1 MASTKSSGMDHRPA
15 GEYRRVVEPGDF
27 PIAAI
32 HMAHSHLRSMCAAL
46 VGAGA
51 EVRVVYDPDPAKL
64 ALLREDFP
72 DARVAASEEEVLDD
86 PDVKLVAAAAVPC
99 DRGPTGERVMRAGK
113 DYFTDK
119 CPFTTLAQLE
129 SARATAAET
138 GRKFMVYYGER
149 LHNEAII
156 RAGQL
161 IHDGAIGRVIQ
172 IAAFGPHRLEAHNRP
187 DWFFRRERYGG
198 IICDLGSHQAE
209 KFLDFAGSTGARVL
223 SSSVANYG
231 NPDYPE
237 LEDFGQATLAVDGA
251 TCYFRVDWF
260 TPDGLRS
267 WGDARTF
274 VLGTEGYL
282 EVRSYV
288 DVARGDGPVLNLVD
302 GRGERSVEVGTSGF
316 PFFGDLILD
325 CLERTE
331 NAMTQ
336 ERAFLA
342 AELSLRAQAEAVVL
356 TPR

>member
-316 PFFGDLILD
+316 PFFGGLILD

>member
-282 EVRSYV
+282 EVRAHV

-342 AELSLRAQAEAVVL
+342 AELSLRAQAEAEVL

>member
-32 HMAHSHLRSMCAAL
+32 HMAHNHLRSMCAAL

-209 KFLDFAGSTGARVL
+209 KFLDFAGSAGARVL

-282 EVRSYV
+282 EVRAHV

-342 AELSLRAQAEAVVL
+342 AELSLRAQAEAEVL

>member
-1 MASTKSSGMDHRPA
+1 MASTKKSGMDHRPA
-15 GEYRRVVEPGDF
+15 GEYRRVVEPGEF

-32 HMAHSHLRSMCAAL
+32 HMAHNHLRSMCTAL

-86 PDVKLVAAAAVPC
+86 PDVKLVAAAAVPS

-149 LHNEAII
+149 LHTEAII

-282 EVRSYV
+282 EVRAHV

-342 AELSLRAQAEAVVL
+342 AELSLRAQAEAEVL

>member
-15 GEYRRVVEPGDF
+15 GEYRRVVEPGEF

-32 HMAHSHLRSMCAAL
+32 HMAHNHLRSMCAAL

-119 CPFTTLAQLE
+119 CPFITLAQLE

-209 KFLDFAGSTGARVL
+209 KFLHFAGSAGARVL

-282 EVRSYV
+282 EVRAQV

-342 AELSLRAQAEAVVL
+342 AELSLRAQAYAEVL
-356 TPR
+356 TPA

>member
-1 MASTKSSGMDHRPA
+1 MASTKASGTDHLPE
-15 GEYRRVVEPGDF
+15 GEYRRVVEPGEF

-32 HMAHSHLRSMCAAL
+32 HRDHGHLRTMCAAL

-51 EVRVVYDPDPAKL
+51 EVRIIYDRDPDKL
-64 ALLREDFP
+64 ALLREGFP
-72 DARVAASEEEVLDD
+72 DARVAASEQEVLDD
-86 PDVKLVAAAAVPC
+86 PEVKLVAAAAVPNE
-99 DRGPTGERVMRAGK
+99 RGAVGERVMRAGK

-129 SARATAAET
+129 SARAAAAES

-161 IHDGAIGRVIQ
+161 IDDGAIGRVVHLDS
-172 IAAFGPHRLEAHNRP
+172 FGPHRLEAHKRP
-187 DWFFRRERYGG
+187 DWFFRKEQYGG
-198 IICDLGSHQAE
+198 IIADLGSHQAE
-209 KFLDFAGSTGARVL
+209 KFLSFAGSAGARVL

-231 NPDYPE
+231 NPEYPE
-237 LEDFGQATLAVDGA
+237 LEDFGQTTMAVDGA

-274 VLGTEGYL
+274 VMGTEGYL
-282 EVRSYV
+282 EVRAHV
-288 DVARGDGPVLNLVD
+288 DVARGEGPVLNLVD
-302 GRGERSVEVGTSGF
+302 GKGERTVEVGASGF

-336 ERAFLA
+336 EHAFLA
-342 AELSLRAQAEAVVL
+342 AELSLQAQAQAVDL

>member
-1 MASTKSSGMDHRPA
+1 MASTKKSGMDHRPA
-15 GEYRRVVEPGDF
+15 GEYRRVVEPGEF

-86 PDVKLVAAAAVPC
+86 PDVKLVAAAAVPS

-209 KFLDFAGSTGARVL
+209 KFLHFAGSAGARVL

-274 VLGTEGYL
+274 VLGTKGYL
-282 EVRSYV
+282 EVRAHV

-342 AELSLRAQAEAVVL
+342 AELSLRAQAEAEVL

>member
-1 MASTKSSGMDHRPA
+1 MAEPKASGMDHRPA
-15 GEYRRVVEPGDF
+15 GMYRRAVEPGEF

-32 HMAHSHLRSMCAAL
+32 HMAHNHLRSMCAAL
-46 VGAGA
+46 AGAGA
-51 EVRVVYDPDPAKL
+51 EVRVVYDRDPAKL

-72 DARVAASEEEVLDD
+72 HARVAASEQEALDD
-86 PDVKLVAAAAVPC
+86 PDVKLVAAAAVPA
-99 DRGPTGERVMRAGK
+99 DRGAVGERVMRAGK

-129 SARATAAET
+129 SARATAAAT

-161 IHDGAIGRVIQ
+161 IRDGAIGRVIQ
-172 IAAFGPHRLEAHNRP
+172 VAGFGPHRLEAHKRP

-198 IICDLGSHQAE
+198 IICDLGSHQAD
-209 KFLDFAGSTGARVL
+209 KFLHFAGAAGARVL
-223 SSSVANYG
+223 SSSVANYD
-231 NPDYPE
+231 NPEHPE

-260 TPDGLRS
+260 TPDGLRA
-267 WGDARTF
+267 WGDSRTF

-282 EVRSYV
+282 EARSYL
-288 DVARGDGPVLNLVD
+288 DVTRGDAPVLNLVD
-302 GRGERSVEVGTSGF
+302 GRGERSVEVGASGF

-336 ERAFLA
+336 EHAFLA
-342 AELSLRAQAEAVVL
+342 AELCLRAQAQAEAL

>member
-1 MASTKSSGMDHRPA
+1 MADTKASGMDHRPA
-15 GEYRRVVEPGDF
+15 GRYRRVVEPGEF

-32 HMAHSHLRSMCAAL
+32 HMAHNHLRSMCAAL
-46 VGAGA
+46 AGAGA
-51 EVRVVYDPDPAKL
+51 VVRVVYDRDPAKL

-72 DARVAASEEEVLDD
+72 DARVAASEQEVLDD
-86 PDVKLVAAAAVPC
+86 PDVRLVAAAAVPA
-99 DRGPTGERVMRAGK
+99 DRGAVGERVMRAGK

-129 SARATAAET
+129 SARATAAAT

-149 LHNEAII
+149 LHNDAII

-161 IHDGAIGRVIQ
+161 IRDGAIGRVIQ
-172 IAAFGPHRLEAHNRP
+172 VAGFGPHRLEAHNRP

-198 IICDLGSHQAE
+198 IICDLGSHQAD
-209 KFLDFAGSTGARVL
+209 KFLHFAGAAGARVL

-231 NPDYPE
+231 NPDHPE

-267 WGDARTF
+267 WGDSRTF

-282 EVRSYV
+282 EARSYI
-288 DVARGDGPVLNLVD
+288 DVTRGDEPILNLVD
-302 GRGERSVEVGTSGF
+302 SRGERSVEIGASGF

-336 ERAFLA
+336 EHAFLA
-342 AELSLRAQAEAVVL
+342 AELCLRAQAQAEAL
-356 TPR
+356 TPG

>member
-1 MASTKSSGMDHRPA
+1 MASTKKSGMDHRPA
-15 GEYRRVVEPGDF
+15 GEYRRVVEPGEF

-32 HMAHSHLRSMCAAL
+32 HMAHNHLRSMCTAL

-86 PDVKLVAAAAVPC
+86 PDVKLVAAAAVPS

-342 AELSLRAQAEAVVL
+342 AELSLRAQAEAEVL